1 MNLSQFAE
9 PEDAGKAPLEN
20 VSWVKLSG
28 NKKQHVM
35 FKPNPIISLAN
46 MMCNLFLKNCQ
57 N

>member
-9 PEDAGKAPLEN
+9 PEDVGKAPLEN

-28 NKKQHVM
+28 NKKQNVM